1 MIPRLIIRPAA
12 VEDLE
17 ELAVW
22 LGNESPAAA
31 GRFLENC
38 RKEFDRLAEM
48 PHLGRLRQFT
58 NPRAAGIRSWAI
70 TGFPNHL
77 IFYRPVDNGAEIL
90 HVLHGARDI
99 DAIFE
104 RNA

>member
-1 MIPRLIIRPAA
+1 MTPRLIIRPAA
-12 VEDLE
+12 VDDLE
-17 ELAVW
+17 ELAIW
-22 LGNESPAAA
+22 IGNDSPAVA

-38 RKEFDRLAEM
+38 QKEFDRLAEM
-48 PHLGRLRQFT
+48 PHLGRLRQFA
-58 NPRAAGIRSWAI
+58 NSRAAGIRTWAI

-77 IFYRPVDNGAEIL
+77 VFYRSIEGGAEIL

-99 DAIFE
+99 DALFE